1 MSPRRGTLSGL
12 QPAAPASVPA
22 MPIPPAPEPPESGS
36 TGEAAVATSAVRAA
50 ESVTSAPRK
59 SGRAKSRTPDLPTTE
74 VRTPEVPDN
83 QGPKYLQLERKDTL
97 LWPGQLNELTV
108 LRRVLNRR
116 KPKGEGERIT
126 ENTLIRLAIDLLL
139 ANAGQLRGSTEDELR
154 QSLGLRD

>member
-22 MPIPPAPEPPESGS
+22 MPVPPTAEPPESGS
-36 TGEAAVATSAVRAA
+36 TEEAAVATSAVRAA

-59 SGRAKSRTPDLPTTE
+59 SGPAKSRTPDLPTPE
-74 VRTPEVPDN
+74 VRSPEVPDN

-97 LWPGQLNELTV
+97 LWPRQLNELTV

-139 ANAGQLRGSTEDELR
+139 ANAGQLRGSTENELR
-154 QSLGLRD
+154 RSLGLRD